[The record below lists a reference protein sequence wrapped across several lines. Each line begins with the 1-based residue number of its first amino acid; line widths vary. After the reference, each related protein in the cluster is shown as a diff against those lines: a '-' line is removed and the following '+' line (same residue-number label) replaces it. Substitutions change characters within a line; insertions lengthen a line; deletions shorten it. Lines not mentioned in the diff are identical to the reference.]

1 MLKKLDRQNQII
13 SLIQQGHTMNASELA
28 QHLNVSIRTISRD
41 IVDLENQ
48 GVQIYAHKGKNGGY
62 QIQKSEDKIKLNFT
76 EQQLLSLYLTLIES
90 QSYSTLPYTNEIQS
104 IINQII
110 NIPNTRVR
118 KSLNQMTNLI
128 KFEDTE
134 QITLPHLFAD
144 ILIYSSERNVML
156 IDFIDNQDTIAEN
169 VIFIGL
175 LCRNGEW
182 LSIIYEIGL
191 GRTRELPVLDI
202 YDISYSFEKTIKTY
216 DISID
221 NYTQFLN
228 PIETTE

>member
-1 MLKKLDRQNQII
+1 
-13 SLIQQGHTMNASELA
+13 
-28 QHLNVSIRTISRD
+28 
-41 IVDLENQ
+41 
-48 GVQIYAHKGKNGGY
+48 
-62 QIQKSEDKIKLNFT
+62 
-76 EQQLLSLYLTLIES
+76 
-90 QSYSTLPYTNEIQS
+90 
-104 IINQII
+104 
-110 NIPNTRVR
+110 
-118 KSLNQMTNLI
+118 MTNLI

>member
-1 MLKKLDRQNQII
+1 
-13 SLIQQGHTMNASELA
+13 
-28 QHLNVSIRTISRD
+28 
-41 IVDLENQ
+41 
-48 GVQIYAHKGKNGGY
+48 
-62 QIQKSEDKIKLNFT
+62 
-76 EQQLLSLYLTLIES
+76 
-90 QSYSTLPYTNEIQS
+90 
-104 IINQII
+104 
-110 NIPNTRVR
+110 
-118 KSLNQMTNLI
+118 MTNLI

-191 GRTRELPVLDI
+191 EEQENYQCLI
-202 YDISYSFEKTIKTY
+202 FMTY
-216 DISID
+216 LIPLRRPLKLMTYPLIIIPNFKSNRDD
-221 NYTQFLN
+221 
-228 PIETTE
+228 

>member
-1 MLKKLDRQNQII
+1 
-13 SLIQQGHTMNASELA
+13 
-28 QHLNVSIRTISRD
+28 
-41 IVDLENQ
+41 
-48 GVQIYAHKGKNGGY
+48 
-62 QIQKSEDKIKLNFT
+62 
-76 EQQLLSLYLTLIES
+76 
-90 QSYSTLPYTNEIQS
+90 
-104 IINQII
+104 
-110 NIPNTRVR
+110 
-118 KSLNQMTNLI
+118 MTNLI

-175 LCRNGEW
+175 LCRNGGGYH
-182 LSIIYEIGL
+182 IYEIGL

-221 NYTQFLN
+221 NYTQF
-228 PIETTE
+228 